1 MLALLLAGWMPSAGL
16 TLCDAVGSADLT
28 LRDAV
33 GSADLTLCDAVGS
46 ADLTL
51 REAVGSADLTLCDAV
66 GSADLTLCD
75 AVGSADLTLCDAVG
89 SADLPLREAVGSADL
104 TLRDAVRSADLT
116 LRDAVRSA
124 DLAGIARVAELK
136 SFAVENGMGAR
147 VAVSRSKKGARLARL
162 EFGEVW
168 KGALPQQPIWMLAE
182 PDYAGYSLN
191 LEAPGAS
198 VLVFLSRGDS
208 TDPLQQQYL
217 EQTDWVLWRAVG
229 LGSVFCAV
237 EGDELRTPA
246 LRFEPEDGPLAELET
261 GSDGRARR
269 IGLATLKQRVRALCE
284 SQRKP
289 WLRVRAGK
297 RRGEF
302 AWRMELCQDR
312 SYTLFVDRA
321 AGEERIEHLI
331 SAACAREIEA
341 QLEKA
346 QGLELGQQYGT
357 EHAGQLVREVEWIGV
372 RKFTLATLDFQDF
385 RDPDYAQSARWA
397 LTLYGLTRS
406 GISEP
411 GLLDGRS
418 EDRKFLR

>member
-1 MLALLLAGWMPSAGL
+1 MPSAGL
-16 TLCDAVGSADLT
+16 TLRDAVRSADLT

-33 GSADLTLCDAVGS
+33 
-46 ADLTL
+46 
-51 REAVGSADLTLCDAV
+51 R
-66 GSADLTLCD
+66 
-75 AVGSADLTLCDAVG
+75 
-89 SADLPLREAVGSADL
+89 SADL

-124 DLAGIARVAELK
+124 DLAGIATVAELK
-136 SFAVENGMGAR
+136 SFAVETGMGAR

-168 KGALPQQPIWMLAE
+168 KGALPQHPIWMLAE

-269 IGLATLKQRVRALCE
+269 IGLAALKQRVRALCE

-321 AGEERIEHLI
+321 AGEERIEHRI

-346 QGLELGQQYGT
+346 QGLELGDQYGT